1 MADEAFFQA
10 ASNGDVK
17 EMQSKLAAGA
27 DVNWS
32 CSSSFGNTPLMMA
45 CVNGQH
51 AAVQFLLENGASPN
65 VVATGGYT
73 AAHRACFWGREDLVL
88 ALLDY
93 GADMKLKNDSG
104 HTALEECCGCETDQ
118 AGKVLS
124 ATDAQE
130 MQAR

>member
-51 AAVQFLLENGASPN
+51 AAVHFLLENGASPN

-73 AAHRACFWGREDLVL
+73 AAHRACFWGREEFVL
-88 ALLDY
+88 ALFASEQKYGRVDAAMPEPCFLVSALD
-93 GADMKLKNDSG
+93 A
-104 HTALEECCGCETDQ
+104 ALSD
-118 AGKVLS
+118 
-124 ATDAQE
+124 
-130 MQAR
+130 